1 MGSPSNGGR
10 KSLEVS
16 GSSSPKNSPKKHDLM
31 KHSLRDTISK
41 KWPPASRNA
50 VSMTIRADDIYRQ
63 YARGQDPKQL
73 FDKAANWITKIQ
85 TTSLDEDQTDLLNE
99 ELHEAMV
106 RAIFGSNMIE
116 HAGLGSD
123 ITTLLCKKIF
133 AGDDVGE
140 ISERGMSCQNAL
152 LELYDKQAD
161 LKGRHS
167 QYVLRGRN
175 EIIQHAKAFQFII
188 HAFVTEK
195 QDLTE
200 DLIKET
206 HRILTKGIP
215 ICIPDGPDVSPEEYG
230 GTYRTIVV
238 GAGSTNFT
246 VPKFVPAKM
255 EEMCNDLKKELAAA
269 EESNTVDPFSIAA
282 KYSLEFVEIHP
293 FQDGN
298 GRMCRM
304 ILNAILCRYAG
315 IIVPIGEH
323 EQERGE
329 YMDIKKRASQEMEG
343 HGEYALFVLRRSITR
358 LREMKKKLA
367 GKKKS
372 PRSITI

>member
-1 MGSPSNGGR
+1 MDSPSGGR
-10 KSLEVS
+10 RRSLGIS
-16 GSSSPKNSPKKHDLM
+16 SSSSPKDSPKKHALM

-50 VSMTIRADDIYRQ
+50 VSMAIRADDIYRQ
-63 YARGQDPKQL
+63 YARAQDPEEL

-85 TTSLDEDQTDLLNE
+85 TTSLDEDQTNLLNE
-99 ELHEAMV
+99 EVHEVMI

-116 HAGLGSD
+116 HAGLGYD
-123 ITTLLCKKIF
+123 ITILLCKKVF
-133 AGDDVGE
+133 AGED
-140 ISERGMSCQNAL
+140 
-152 LELYDKQAD
+152 AD
-161 LKGRHS
+161 LKNMPS

-188 HAFVTEK
+188 HAFVTKK

-206 HRILTKGIP
+206 HRILTK
-215 ICIPDGPDVSPEEYG
+215 EYG
-230 GTYRTIVV
+230 GTYRTIAV

-255 EEMCNDLKKELAAA
+255 REMCDDLKKELAAA
-269 EESNTVDPFSIAA
+269 QESNTVDPFSIGA
-282 KYSLEFVEIHP
+282 KYSLQFVQIHP

-298 GRMCRM
+298 GRLCRM
-304 ILNAILCRYAG
+304 ILNAVLCRYAG

-323 EQERGE
+323 AEEREE
-329 YMDIKKRASQEMEG
+329 YMGIKKRASQEMEG

-367 GKKKS
+367 GKKNS
-372 PRSITI
+372 GSITTGTISQSSSSKPLF